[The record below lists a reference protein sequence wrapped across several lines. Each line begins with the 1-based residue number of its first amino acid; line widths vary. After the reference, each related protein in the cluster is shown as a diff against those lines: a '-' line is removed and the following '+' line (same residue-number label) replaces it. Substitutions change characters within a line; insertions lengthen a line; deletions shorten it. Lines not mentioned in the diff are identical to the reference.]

1 MKKIIETKTYA
12 TMMKH
17 RAEANPNASSYASM
31 MEHRAVA
38 NPNTSYGGSQCSWA
52 NLKFKFPVFKS
63 GKVSKYVKLLV
74 SFGITGRT
82 WVAALN
88 DLGVDPKMQYSG
100 YFSCYRLSLL
110 NHGLIKKSGRVGR
123 KSKYVLTTLGDRY
136 VSMVLRRT
144 IAMA

>member
-1 MKKIIETKTYA
+1 MKKIIKSKT
-12 TMMKH
+12 
-17 RAEANPNASSYASM
+17 YASM
-31 MEHRAVA
+31 MAHRAAA
-38 NPNTSYGGSQCSWA
+38 NPNSCFGGSQCSWA
-52 NLKFKFPVFKS
+52 NLKFKRPVCKS

-88 DLGVDPKMQYSG
+88 DLGVKPEKQYSS

-123 KSKYVLTTLGDRY
+123 KPKYVLTDLGDRY

-144 IAMA
+144 ISMA

>member
-17 RAEANPNASSYASM
+17 RAAANPNSEYSG
-31 MEHRAVA
+31 VK
-38 NPNTSYGGSQCSWA
+38 SWA
-52 NLKFKFPVFKS
+52 NIKFKLPVFKS

-74 SFGITGRT
+74 SFGMTGNT
-82 WVAALN
+82 WVNALD
-88 DLGVDPKMQYSG
+88 DLGVKPEKQYSS

-123 KSKYVLTTLGDRY
+123 KPKYVLTTLGDRY

-144 IAMA
+144 ISMAPRRVV

>member
-1 MKKIIETKTYA
+1 
-12 TMMKH
+12 
-17 RAEANPNASSYASM
+17 M
-31 MEHRAVA
+31 MEHRAAA
-38 NPNTSYGGSQCSWA
+38 NPNSCYGGFKSWS
-52 NLKFKFPVFKS
+52 NIKFKRPVFKS

-74 SFGITGRT
+74 SFGTSGRT

-88 DLGVDPKMQYSG
+88 DIGVEPEKQYSG

-123 KSKYVLTTLGDRY
+123 KQKYVLTKLGDRY

-144 IAMA
+144 ISMAPRRVA